1 MRILIGYFGWVLG
14 VRILSVLLAFVAL
27 LVLMDLIDN
36 IEDILERRGSVA
48 DVFLFA
54 SYRMPTIIERLIPL
68 SVLIGSTMG
77 ILALANNSELIVL
90 RATGLSPLRIAA
102 LGIPACLMVVLAHFV
117 LADRVAPASQQAFIE
132 WWEPMLNRGGTQ
144 WLRGEDNLVRIS
156 EISRDGQTLVG
167 LSFFERDESGRL
179 IARVTAETASF
190 DGTAWQLQNA
200 TETILSKTGPE
211 IIQSAT
217 KPWADA
223 PDPQVIL
230 DLIARPEQ
238 LSKGTLGQVLSVAW
252 SSTADPSVYS
262 TELARRSVGPL
273 TSLVMMLIAAS
284 TIRGQ
289 NRSGGPQ
296 LGAAIALALGL
307 TFLVVDGI
315 FGSLGKAG
323 VVDPVVAAWS
333 PLILFTVIAT
343 VFLFRF
349 ERE

>member
-1 MRILIGYFGWVLG
+1 MRVLIGYFGWVLG
-14 VRILSVLLAFVAL
+14 VRILSVLLAFAAL

-48 DVFLFA
+48 DVVLFA
-54 SYRMPTIIERLIPL
+54 SYRVPTIIERLIPL

-77 ILALANNSELIVL
+77 ILALANHSELIVL
-90 RATGLSPLRIAA
+90 RATGMSPLRIAA

-132 WWEPMLNRGGTQ
+132 WWEPLLNRGGTQ

-156 EISRDGQTLVG
+156 EVSQDGKSLTG
-167 LSFFERDESGRL
+167 LNFFERDETGRL
-179 IARVTAETASF
+179 IARVAATTAEFEGAE
-190 DGTAWQLQNA
+190 WQLFDT

-211 IIQSAT
+211 IIKTAV
-217 KPWADA
+217 KPW
-223 PDPQVIL
+223 PNGPEPQVIL

-284 TIRGQ
+284 TIRGMS
-289 NRSGGPQ
+289 RSGGPQ
-296 LGAAIALALGL
+296 IGAAIALALGL
-307 TFLVVDGI
+307 TFLVVDGM
-315 FGSLGKAG
+315 FASLGKAG
-323 VVDPVVAAWS
+323 VLGPVVAAWT
-333 PLILFTVIAT
+333 PLFIFTIISGY
-343 VFLFRF
+343 FLFRF
-349 ERE
+349 ER